1 MSILESRKTL
11 EHAALETEL
20 AEDQDKRKIEL
31 LEKSFQHQKQKIEKE
46 ALIAKENVA
55 LVNFEQNLSNISQ
68 SSLSKSSTNLI
79 EVSARKSSPSCF
91 NHDDLYTKNT
101 LAPRYKVE
109 NTEHFNELNP
119 IRNNSFSPNSTKFD
133 FSNYYKQLRKRE
145 TADNFIDDLIEG
157 QETPIYEKETNIS
170 LSFTLK
176 QDTEVRFYH
185 LLSYVGFRVILSNGH
200 NL

>member
-1 MSILESRKTL
+1 MSILERRKTL

-20 AEDQDKRKIEL
+20 AEDQAKRKIEL
-31 LEKSFQHQKQKIEKE
+31 LEKSFQHQKQKIENE

-55 LVNFEQNLSNISQ
+55 LVNFEQNRSNISQ

-79 EVSARKSSPSCF
+79 EVLARKSSPSCL

-119 IRNNSFSPNSTKFD
+119 IRNVSYSPNSAKFD
-133 FSNYYKQLRKRE
+133 FSDYYKQLRKRE
-145 TADNFIDDLIEG
+145 PADNFMDDLIEG

-170 LSFTLK
+170 LSFALK
-176 QDTEVRFYH
+176 QNTEACFLPPLELRRF
-185 LLSYVGFRVILSNGH
+185 SGNPVEWP
-200 NL
+200 